1 MNEMMLL
8 PKVQRTDYAPASG
21 LGHHLLPCV
30 LVAKEG
36 SAEVDTEDTIE
47 VLCCS

>member
-1 MNEMMLL
+1 MNEMVRL
-8 PKVQRTDYAPASG
+8 PKVQRTDYAPATG
-21 LGHHLLPCV
+21 LVHHLLPCV
-30 LVAKEG
+30 LVTEEC